1 LAVLPPYVARAK
13 SKAVKKRAGD
23 GGASR
28 KANQKGEIMN
38 RKVLVAAVAAA
49 FVAPA
54 AFAQSSVTVGGTI
67 NILWD
72 TVRGSNSTGA
82 IGDLKSHDRVRDGA
96 GSNIRFTVIE
106 DLGGGNSAF
115 VQVES
120 AVIQNSDQRADLV
133 GNVGTGVT
141 TSGNSTAVWGN
152 RNSGIGIR
160 SKAAGRFLIG
170 VWDVH
175 YHEHYTTD
183 PAWIPGN
190 SAWSTLALTQNMGSG
205 LNVNPAFGGRLSNV
219 IRWDS
224 PNWSGFSMAVTYARP
239 TDGAPNN
246 TAGDVREGKKNR
258 NWSISPRYE
267 MGGLSVVY
275 SYMQDKDAATTATLS
290 IGGALLAAGANATST
305 WKITSNRLG
314 VRYKFAMGL
323 GIGAL
328 WDVGKV
334 SNTTVAAANQV
345 SIKRTVWAFPITYDT
360 GNHHLMATW
369 ARARDWRG
377 QIGGVGL
384 GTPLAVA
391 IGTSPAGTYNFGSD
405 TGASFFSLGYMYNLS
420 QRTNVSVGY
429 ARTRNDAL
437 VRYDMFA
444 NGTGNTSIGVD
455 PRSFSVGLRHTF

>member
-1 LAVLPPYVARAK
+1 
-13 SKAVKKRAGD
+13 
-23 GGASR
+23 
-28 KANQKGEIMN
+28 MN

-72 TVRGSNSTGA
+72 TVRASGNTG
-82 IGDLKSHDRVRDGA
+82 GDVPGGTNQSLRSHDRVRDGA

-133 GNVGTGVT
+133 GNVGAGVT
-141 TSGNSTAVWGN
+141 TSGNSTAIWGN
-152 RNSGIGIR
+152 RNSGVGIR

-175 YHEHYTTD
+175 YHEHYAID

-190 SAWSTLALTQNMGSG
+190 SAWSTLSLTQNMGSG
-205 LNVNPAFGGRLSNV
+205 FSVNPAFGGRLSNV

-224 PNWSGFSMAVTYARP
+224 PVWGGFSLSATYARP
-239 TDGAPNN
+239 SDGAPRN
-246 TAGDVREGKKNR
+246 TGVGGDQLDGKKNR

-267 MGGLSVVY
+267 AGGLSVVY
-275 SYMQDKDAATTATLS
+275 SYMQDKDAVTNATLS
-290 IGGALLAAGANATST
+290 FAGTNVAAATVSAA

-314 VRYKFAMGL
+314 VRYKFAFGL
-323 GIGAL
+323 GIGAI
-328 WDVGKV
+328 WDQGKV
-334 SNTTVAAANQV
+334 SNTTNTVAAQM

-360 GNHHLMATW
+360 GNHHIMATY

-377 QIGGVGL
+377 SVGGVGL
-384 GTPLAVA
+384 GGVLSPA
-391 IGTSPAGTYNFGSD
+391 IGGAPAGSFNLGSD
-405 TGASFFSLGYMYNLS
+405 TGANFFSIGYMYNLS

-429 ARTRNDAL
+429 ARTRNEAM

-444 NGTGNTSIGVD
+444 NSSGNASVGAD
-455 PRSFSVGLRHTF
+455 PRSFAVGLRHTF

>member
-1 LAVLPPYVARAK
+1 
-13 SKAVKKRAGD
+13 
-23 GGASR
+23 
-28 KANQKGEIMN
+28 MN

-72 TVRGSNSTGA
+72 NVRANGA
-82 IGDLKSHDRVRDGA
+82 TDSGANMLSHDRVRDGA

-120 AVIQNSDQRADLV
+120 AVIQNSDTRADLV
-133 GNVGTGVT
+133 GNAGASLGTT
-141 TSGNSTAVWGN
+141 GNSTAIWGN
-152 RNSGIGIR
+152 RNSGVGIR

-175 YHEHYTTD
+175 YHEHYAID

-190 SAWSTLALTQNMGSG
+190 SAWSTLSLTQNMGSG
-205 LNVNPAFGGRLSNV
+205 FNVNPAFGGRLSNV

-224 PNWSGFSMAVTYARP
+224 PTWGGFSLSATYARP
-239 TDGAPNN
+239 TDAPPVNIV
-246 TAGDVREGKKNR
+246 GDARSGKKNR

-267 MGGLSVVY
+267 AGGLSVVY
-275 SYMQDKDAATTATLS
+275 SYMQDKDATTNTTLS
-290 IGGALLAAGANATST
+290 FAGTTLAPGAAPGTI
-305 WKITSNRLG
+305 WKVTSNRLG
-314 VRYKFAMGL
+314 VRYKFAFGL
-323 GIGAL
+323 GIGGI
-328 WDVGKV
+328 WDAGKV
-334 SNTTVAAANQV
+334 SGNNPLAAGGAGSAN
-345 SIKRTVWAFPITYDT
+345 IKRNVWAFPISYDT
-360 GNHHLMATW
+360 GNHHVMATY

-377 QIGGVGL
+377 DIGGMSVGSVL
-384 GTPLAVA
+384 SPA
-391 IGTSPAGTYNFGSD
+391 IGTTAAGSYNFGSS
-405 TGASFFSLGYMYNLS
+405 TGASFISIGYMYNLS

-429 ARTRNDAL
+429 ARTRNEAL

-444 NGTGNTSIGVD
+444 NSSGNTAIGAD
-455 PRSFSVGLRHTF
+455 PRSISFGLRHTF

>member
-1 LAVLPPYVARAK
+1 
-13 SKAVKKRAGD
+13 
-23 GGASR
+23 
-28 KANQKGEIMN
+28 MN

-72 TVRGSNSTGA
+72 TVRGGGGTVANT
-82 IGDLKSHDRVRDGA
+82 DLKSHDRVRDGA

-120 AVIQNSDQRADLV
+120 AVIQNSDTRADLAGNLQGV
-133 GNVGTGVT
+133 G
-141 TSGNSTAVWGN
+141 TSGNTTAIWGN

-175 YHEHYTTD
+175 YHEHYAID

-190 SAWSTLALTQNMGSG
+190 SAWSTLSLTQNMGSG
-205 LNVNPAFGGRLSNV
+205 IGGHANAFGGRLANV

-224 PNWSGFSMAVTYARP
+224 PNWSGFSMGITYARP
-239 TDGAPNN
+239 TDGAPLNV
-246 TAGDVREGKKNR
+246 AGDVRDGKKAR
-258 NWSISPRYE
+258 NWSFSPRYE

-275 SYMQDKDAATTATLS
+275 TYMQDKDSPTAAANFS
-290 IGGALLAAGANATST
+290 IGGTNIGAAAATSV

-314 VRYKFAMGL
+314 VRYKFAFGL

-328 WDVGKV
+328 WDVGKT
-334 SNTTVAAANQV
+334 SNTTNAAANAIGV
-345 SIKRTVWAFPITYDT
+345 KRTVWAFPISYDT
-360 GNHHLMATW
+360 GNHHVMATW
-369 ARARDWRG
+369 ARARDWQG
-377 QIGGVGL
+377 SIGGVGL
-384 GTPLAVA
+384 GSVTAGA
-391 IGTSPAGTYNFGSD
+391 IGGSPAGSHNFGSA

-437 VRYDMFA
+437 VRYDQFA
-444 NGTGNTSIGVD
+444 NSTGNASVGTD

>member
-1 LAVLPPYVARAK
+1 
-13 SKAVKKRAGD
+13 
-23 GGASR
+23 
-28 KANQKGEIMN
+28 MN

-72 TVRGSNSTGA
+72 TVRASGATGGGGSNMP
-82 IGDLKSHDRVRDGA
+82 SHDRVRDGA

-133 GNVGTGVT
+133 GNAQGVT

-152 RNSGIGIR
+152 RNSGVGIR

-175 YHEHYTTD
+175 YHEHYAID

-190 SAWSTLALTQNMGSG
+190 SAWSTLSLTQNMGSG

-224 PNWSGFSMAVTYARP
+224 PNWGGFSLSATYARP
-239 TDGAPNN
+239 TDAAPINA
-246 TAGDVREGKKNR
+246 AGDIRSGKKNR
-258 NWSISPRYE
+258 NWSFSPRYE
-267 MGGLSVVY
+267 AGGLSVVY
-275 SYMQDKDAATTATLS
+275 SYMQDKDATTSATLS
-290 IGGALLAAGANATST
+290 YAGTTLTPGFNNNAV

-314 VRYKFAMGL
+314 VRYKFAFGL
-323 GIGAL
+323 GIGGI
-328 WDVGKV
+328 WDSGKV
-334 SNTTVAAANQV
+334 SSNVNNIGSS
-345 SIKRTVWAFPITYDT
+345 SIKRTVWAFPISYDT
-360 GNHHLMATW
+360 GNHHVMATY

-377 QIGGVGL
+377 NLGGFAL
-384 GTPLAVA
+384 GTFTF
-391 IGTSPAGTYNFGSD
+391 GTANLGSD
-405 TGASFFSLGYMYNLS
+405 TGANFLSIGYMYNLS
-420 QRTNVSVGY
+420 QRTNVSIGY
-429 ARTRNDAL
+429 ARTRNEAL

-444 NGTGNTSIGVD
+444 NSSGNTAIGAD
-455 PRSFSVGLRHTF
+455 PRSFSLGLRHTF

>member
-1 LAVLPPYVARAK
+1 
-13 SKAVKKRAGD
+13 
-23 GGASR
+23 
-28 KANQKGEIMN
+28 MN

-72 TVRGSNSTGA
+72 TVRASGNTGGDIQNGAGQNS
-82 IGDLKSHDRVRDGA
+82 LKSQDRVRDGA

-133 GNVGTGVT
+133 GNVGAGVT

-205 LNVNPAFGGRLSNV
+205 FNVNPAFGGRLSNV

-239 TDGAPNN
+239 SDGVVPNLPG
-246 TAGDVREGKKNR
+246 AAVGDVRDGKKNR
-258 NWSISPRYE
+258 NWSFSPRYE

-275 SYMQDKDAATTATLS
+275 SYMQDKDAVT
-290 IGGALLAAGANATST
+290 AGAQTFAST
-305 WKITSNRLG
+305 VTGVASTAVWKITSNRLG
-314 VRYKFAMGL
+314 VRYKFAFGL

-334 SNTTVAAANQV
+334 SNQTGVVAAQQN
-345 SIKRTVWAFPITYDT
+345 IKRTVWAFPITYDT
-360 GNHHLMATW
+360 GNHHVMATW
-369 ARARDWRG
+369 ARANDWKG
-377 QIGGVGL
+377 SLGGVNV
-384 GTPLAVA
+384 GTAMNPVA
-391 IGTSPAGTYNFGSD
+391 INGTAAGTVSFGSN
-405 TGASFFSLGYMYNLS
+405 TGANFFSLGYMYNLS

-444 NGTGNTSIGVD
+444 NGSGNTAVGAD